1 MYAERPIASRW
12 GRIYVVAV
20 LTDEG
25 VRPRAG
31 FVAAL
36 CVLASVTLTNSMLF
50 AFTYYD
56 AVMGGFYSAAVG
68 GAPLFGGLGSATPN
82 QLPVMTAGGA
92 AAAFAAVLLLRRFGA
107 VAWPWL
113 VLGGAVL
120 GLTAAVPYAVPPDQ
134 LDMIRSPAFV
144 MAFGAAPVLVVVGL
158 YGAASWLNHI
168 ASLPAAAPAIGA
180 VVLAP
185 LAGMLLLPVI
195 GGELPA
201 ASALHGVMA
210 VLAVVS
216 VLAAAG
222 CAALVLSVRPALP
235 VLSLSGRALLVGAL
249 AGLLP
254 AAPELMM
261 GIGWHPVQIAV
272 AADPE
277 EPMREVWDA
286 WVLRHGVTGLLVIAA
301 AAVLA
306 GLLGRKVLGAVFGVG
321 LLTYGVLGPIIS
333 GERSLAPGVAL
344 GLFLAGGALGVALA
358 MTRWRVWFAV
368 GSATLLAVLTITAFL
383 AGDVAAPE
391 PLSQPMSAATLVL
404 AGLAVV
410 TAVAAAASALP
421 EPTTLPVAFG
431 LLAVAVQLGLYNMGA
446 FTQHSAVAR
455 ADLRSMLGLLS
466 PIAAAALL
474 VGGLLVLAVA
484 AQRRSIDA
492 SADQAP

>member
-1 MYAERPIASRW
+1 
-12 GRIYVVAV
+12 
-20 LTDEG
+20 
-25 VRPRAG
+25 
-31 FVAAL
+31 
-36 CVLASVTLTNSMLF
+36 
-50 AFTYYD
+50 
-56 AVMGGFYSAAVG
+56 
-68 GAPLFGGLGSATPN
+68 
-82 QLPVMTAGGA
+82 MTAGGA
-92 AAAFAAVLLLRRFGA
+92 AAALAAVLLLRRFGA

-144 MAFGAAPVLVVVGL
+144 MAFVMAFGAAPVLVVVGL
-158 YGAASWLNHI
+158 YGAASWLNHV
-168 ASLPAAAPAIGA
+168 ASLPAAAPAMGA

-201 ASALHGVMA
+201 ASPLHGIMA

-235 VLSLSGRALLVGAL
+235 VLSLSGRALLVGVL

-254 AAPELMM
+254 AAPELVM

-286 WVLRHGVTGLLVIAA
+286 
-301 AAVLA
+301 
-306 GLLGRKVLGAVFGVG
+306 
-321 LLTYGVLGPIIS
+321 
-333 GERSLAPGVAL
+333 
-344 GLFLAGGALGVALA
+344 
-358 MTRWRVWFAV
+358 
-368 GSATLLAVLTITAFL
+368 VLTITAFL

-391 PLSQPMSAATLVL
+391 PLSPPISAATLVL

-410 TAVAAAASALP
+410 TAVPAAASALP

-446 FTQHSAVAR
+446 FTQHSAVAT
-455 ADLRSMLGLLS
+455 
-466 PIAAAALL
+466 
-474 VGGLLVLAVA
+474 
-484 AQRRSIDA
+484 QRRSLDA
-492 SADQAP
+492 NADQAP